1 MNRELVIAEWK
12 KASGALRSARILT
25 DAGEYDD
32 AVTRAYYA
40 MRHASLA
47 ALATRGVTP
56 PRTHQGVQNAVRNQ
70 LVHDGELSADRLE
83 DLGHG
88 RQTRESADY
97 DAFAWTNQE
106 EAEGAC
112 RHAGQFLTETRR
124 YLMNKGIEQER
135 LPSIAETTGRKP
147 VGPGGDPAVKPP
159 GTRPNIQPPKPRGD
173 EPQRGRE

>member
-70 LVHDGELSADRLE
+70 LVHGGELSSDRLE
-83 DLGHG
+83 DLGQG

-97 DAFAWTNQE
+97 DAFASTNQE
-106 EAEGAC
+106 EAETAC
-112 RHAGQFLTETRR
+112 RHAGE
-124 YLMNKGIEQER
+124 
-135 LPSIAETTGRKP
+135 
-147 VGPGGDPAVKPP
+147 
-159 GTRPNIQPPKPRGD
+159 
-173 EPQRGRE
+173 